1 MAATEPMAT
10 SKSLGF
16 VMYTFQREVTVDL
29 LGDTVQVSGDIAVSP
44 ENCTPREYSRKVA
57 RSKRVV

>member
-1 MAATEPMAT
+1 MCRKTAATEPMAT

-16 VMYTFQREVTVDL
+16 VMYPFQREVTVDL

-44 ENCTPREYSRKVA
+44 ENCTP
-57 RSKRVV
+57 

>member
-1 MAATEPMAT
+1 MCRKTAATEPMAT

-44 ENCTPREYSRKVA
+44 ENCTP
-57 RSKRVV
+57 